1 MVGNVFVLLAVVDQW
16 VACGRPETNLLA
28 STLRPTHT
36 DASVARSLLC
46 CKDADAEKD
55 RCTVNELSRGDCGD
69 AISSS
74 PTADSVLL
82 GRMCACF
89 RRMSIS
95 FSTSSTSYGT
105 YTVYMLAA
113 VHVAD
118 PIAGYWHVGS
128 FVVCFFFTI
137 ALFLEPCCFSRLK
150 KIGIFKNFYSLIS
163 VAPLPRWFTQTCF
176 CRIRLQSLYRF

>member
-1 MVGNVFVLLAVVDQW
+1 MVGYVFVLLAVVDQW

-69 AISSS
+69 ATSSS
-74 PTADSVLL
+74 PTACSILL
-82 GRMCACF
+82 AGMRACF

-95 FSTSSTSYGT
+95 FSISSTSYGT

-113 VHVAD
+113 VHAVD
-118 PIAGYWHVGS
+118 PSAGYWHVGC
-128 FVVCFFFTI
+128 FVVCVFFTI
-137 ALFLEPCCFSRLK
+137 TLLLEPRCCSRLE

-163 VAPLPRWFTQTCF
+163 EV
-176 CRIRLQSLYRF
+176 